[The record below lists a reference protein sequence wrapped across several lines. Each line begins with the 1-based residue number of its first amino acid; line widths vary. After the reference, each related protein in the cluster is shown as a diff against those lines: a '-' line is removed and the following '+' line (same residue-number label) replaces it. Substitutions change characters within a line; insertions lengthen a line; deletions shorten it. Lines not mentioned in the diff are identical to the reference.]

1 MIYWSIEDS
10 KHIYPEE
17 FFHMVQKNLDHIS
30 ATFPITVKACTTL
43 PKTQEFLNKNRRKQ
57 NENQGYYFYL
67 RNTKTQKLIG
77 YLCVKN
83 INRHIR
89 KCELAYFI
97 DKDFQGQGITSEAVA
112 KTVNF
117 CFEVMK
123 MNKVYICT
131 SKVNAASQRIATKLG
146 FKHEGLLREE
156 FKNGQ
161 AILEDINYY
170 GLLRS
175 EYQP

>member
-1 MIYWSIEDS
+1 MTHWSIEDS
-10 KHIYPEE
+10 KNIYPEE
-17 FFHMVQKNLDHIS
+17 FFHLVQENLDHIS
-30 ATFPITVKACTTL
+30 ATFPITVKACATL
-43 PKTQEFLNKNRRKQ
+43 TKTQEFLNKNRRKQ

-67 RNTKTQKLIG
+67 RNTQSQKLIG
-77 YLCVKN
+77 YVCVKN
-83 INRHIR
+83 VNRHIR

-97 DKDFQGQGITSEAVA
+97 DQGFQGQGITSKAVA
-112 KTVNF
+112 TTVKF

-131 SKVNAASQRIATKLG
+131 SKINSASQRIATKLG
-146 FKHEGLLREE
+146 FKQEGVLREE

-161 AILEDINYY
+161 AVLEDINYY

>member
-1 MIYWSIEDS
+1 MIHWSIEDS

-17 FFHMVQKNLDHIS
+17 FFHLVQENLDHIS
-30 ATFPITVKACTTL
+30 ATFPITVKACATL
-43 PKTQEFLNKNRRKQ
+43 AKTQEFLNKNRRKQ
-57 NENQGYYFYL
+57 NETQGYYFYL
-67 RNTKTQKLIG
+67 RNTENQKLIG
-77 YLCVKN
+77 YVCVKN
-83 INRHIR
+83 VNRDIR

-97 DKDFQGQGITSEAVA
+97 DQAYQGQGITSEAVA
-112 KTVNF
+112 KTVKF
-117 CFEVMK
+117 CFEIMK

-161 AILEDINYY
+161 AVLEDINYY

-175 EYQP
+175 EYQL